1 MITPP
6 EVEAYAEALTTPP
19 AAHLEAVAADTRAN
33 LRAPQMLTG
42 AVEGRLLET
51 LVLLARPRLVVELGT
66 YSGYSA
72 ITMAAALPPGGRVV
86 TCELD
91 EHHADVAE
99 RNIAAAGLQDRVEVR
114 RGPALDTLAALDGPI
129 DLAFLDADK
138 GGYVDYYEALVP
150 KLAEHGAIV
159 ADNTLS
165 GGGVADDP
173 RPPRADVLHRF
184 TEHVAADPRTVLVLL
199 PVRDGVTLI
208 RRAR

>member
-42 AVEGRLLET
+42 AVEGRLLEV

-72 ITMAAALPPGGRVV
+72 ITMAGALPPGGRVV

-114 RGPALDTLAALDGPI
+114 RGPALATLATLDGPF

-138 GGYVDYYEALVP
+138 DGYVDYYEALVP

-159 ADNTLS
+159 ADNTLRD
-165 GGGVADDP
+165 GDVAVDP
-173 RPPRADVLHRF
+173 RPERAEVMHRF
-184 TEHVAADPRTVLVLL
+184 NTHVAADPRTVQVVL

-208 RRAR
+208 RRA